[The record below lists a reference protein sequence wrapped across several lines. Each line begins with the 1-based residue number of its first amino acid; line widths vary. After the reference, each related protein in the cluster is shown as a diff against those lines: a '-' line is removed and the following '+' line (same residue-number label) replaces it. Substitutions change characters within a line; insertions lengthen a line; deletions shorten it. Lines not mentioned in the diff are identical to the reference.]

1 VNTTE
6 VTVVGNLVGS
16 PTQRRA
22 GESTVVKMRLA
33 ATERR
38 YDTRQGG
45 FVDGPTL
52 FVDVDCWADLGGNVI
67 RSVAK
72 GDQVIVK
79 GNLYTDE
86 WDSDAGRRQS
96 TKIRAVAVG
105 LNLTRGYCSFTRAPS
120 AARPEGTTTPGSGET
135 VAPPEVPGG
144 TLLAAGDHPE
154 GLAGGD
160 YPEDLPALDP
170 VDSEQPS
177 PEASFV

>member
-1 VNTTE
+1 MNNTE
-6 VTVVGNLVGS
+6 VTVVGNLVGP

-38 YDTRQGG
+38 YDARQGG
-45 FVDGPTL
+45 FVDGTTL
-52 FVDVDCWADLGGNVI
+52 FVDVDCWNDLGGNVI

-79 GNLYTDE
+79 GNLFTDE

-105 LNLTRGYCSFTRAPS
+105 LNLTRGYTQFFRSPAS
-120 AARPEGTTTPGSGET
+120 SRPEGTTLPGSGET
-135 VAPPEVPGG
+135 VPPPE
-144 TLLAAGDHPE
+144 LAADGFAPD
-154 GLAGGD
+154 GD
-160 YPEDLPALDP
+160 YPDPSPAFTEM
-170 VDSEQPS
+170 DSEQPS
-177 PEASFV
+177 PEASFA